1 MRIAVNTRFLLRD
14 KMEGFG
20 WYTYEVTKRL
30 VEAHPEHQFIFF
42 FDRPYDERF
51 VFGANVEAVVLN
63 PPARH
68 PLLFIYWFEVAVK
81 RALNKYKADVFFS
94 PDGYLSLRSSVPQ
107 VAVIHDLS
115 FEHYPKDIPF
125 LARHYLK
132 FFFPRFAQKAKHL
145 ITVSNASKHDIMH
158 SYGIDENKITVAYN
172 GCSDQF
178 QPVDALTKVNCQE
191 RYSKG
196 KPYFIFVGAI
206 HPRKNVQRLLDAF
219 ALFKSH
225 TKAETQLVIVGSAM
239 WKKASFGITVPE
251 SVEAEVHFTGHVALE
266 ELAKIMASAEAL
278 TYVPYFEGFGIPLVE
293 AMKCGT
299 PIICGNRTSLPE
311 VAGDAAILC
320 DPFSVEEI
328 AEAMGKLT
336 NDTILQQQLA
346 EKGLERAGLFSWHA
360 SAERVWEVIVSK
372 AIGIEV

>member
-1 MRIAVNTRFLLRD
+1 LRIAVNTRFLLRD

-51 VFGANVEAVVLN
+51 VFGPNVEAVVLN

-81 RALNKYKADVFFS
+81 RALKKYKADVLFS
-94 PDGYLSLRSSVPQ
+94 PDGYLSLRSTVPQ
-107 VAVIHDLS
+107 VGVIHDLS

-125 LARHYLK
+125 LARHYLR
-132 FFFPRFAQKAKHL
+132 FFFPRFAKKAKHL
-145 ITVSNASKHDIMH
+145 ITVSNASKEDIVNT
-158 SYGIDENKITVAYN
+158 YGIDSNKISVAYN
-172 GCSDQF
+172 GCSSEF
-178 QPVDALTKVNCQE
+178 KPVDSSTKQQCKEKYANG
-191 RYSKG
+191 R
-196 KPYFIFVGAI
+196 PYFVFVGAI

-225 TKAETQLVIVGSAM
+225 TKAETQLIIVGSAM
-239 WKKASFGITVPE
+239 WKKASYGITVPE
-251 SVEAEVHFTGHVALE
+251 SVETEVHFTGHVALE
-266 ELAKIMASAEAL
+266 ELAKIMASADAL

-328 AEAMGKLT
+328 AEAMERLT
-336 NDTILQQQLA
+336 NDPILQQQLA
-346 EKGLERAGLFSWHA
+346 HKGLERAALFSWDA
-360 SAERVWEVIVSK
+360 SAEHVWEVLK
-372 AIGIEV
+372 AAQY